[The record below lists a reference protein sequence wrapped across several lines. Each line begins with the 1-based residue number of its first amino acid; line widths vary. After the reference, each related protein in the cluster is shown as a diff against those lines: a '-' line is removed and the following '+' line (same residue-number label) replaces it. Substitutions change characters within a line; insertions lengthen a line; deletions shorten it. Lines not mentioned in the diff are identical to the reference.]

1 MVGGRWWVGLPV
13 TAGGARWSLCC
24 SVRRV
29 RYRRFNCSSHGL
41 IASGATPC
49 PSHVPRVAATG
60 QARAQVVWILPRIL
74 SLKRPSEN
82 LSPQELWPARP
93 TQSAWR
99 VHGSQRRSPLVS
111 ATREPPSPFSASP
124 QASRGVHSAR
134 RPLPMAPPPAPP
146 PSADDGDDGTAQ
158 RRGASYAAEAKRLD
172 GIVADPAVVTV
183 SSLDSRRL
191 KWVAR
196 CALRWKRTAWVV
208 PLITKVGRYP

>member
-99 VHGSQRRSPLVS
+99 VHGSQRARWLVRRESLPLL
-111 ATREPPSPFSASP
+111 
-124 QASRGVHSAR
+124 SRQVHR
-134 RPLPMAPPPAPP
+134 RPEASTALDGPCPWRHHQHRHLQPTTATMAPLNAAARPMPPRPSGLTGSWLIPP
-146 PSADDGDDGTAQ
+146 WSPS
-158 RRGASYAAEAKRLD
+158 RRWT
-172 GIVADPAVVTV
+172 PAV
-183 SSLDSRRL
+183 SSGWPDAPCAGNGRL
-191 KWVAR
+191 
-196 CALRWKRTAWVV
+196 
-208 PLITKVGRYP
+208 G